1 MNIGPYAVTSEAL
14 ASLVLNAADSLRLHA
29 LGVPRQA
36 GTTAAELAREALRRN
51 ARGVLY
57 AGSGHFHFMWVSDFA
72 KALGGAWDVLG
83 AEYLGRQID
92 WMTSESGR
100 LGRVTSCFSP
110 RRGFDMPWYRGDN
123 LPWLVHCHAER
134 LRRAGQAP
142 SPEQAEV
149 LQTLLDE
156 YERTHLSD
164 GLVSPRVTGDWVDTV
179 LRPSSTYNN
188 VCALHMFRLA
198 PTLGLRAGVDADAF
212 AARLLERRLR
222 GDHFVDYAGASSLS
236 VDAAVLALYLELF
249 DRTVRERLIDGLERS
264 GLARPLP
271 IRCASADHDP
281 AHLPPLTR
289 HFTPGYH
296 KAVWLHLGLM
306 YLNGLRKAGRS
317 VEEARRSVEEV
328 FLRHGHVLEAVDQDG
343 EPYKTPFFS
352 CEYGLSMAAGQYLEL
367 AAAR

>member
-1 MNIGPYAVTSEAL
+1 MNLGPYAVTSETLVSL
-14 ASLVLNAADSLRLHA
+14 AINAADSLRLNL
-29 LGVPRQA
+29 LGVPRLPQA
-36 GTTAAELAREALRRN
+36 TAAELARESLRRN
-51 ARGVLY
+51 AQGVLW

-92 WMTSESGR
+92 WMTAESAR

-123 LPWLVHCHAER
+123 LPWLVHCHSER
-134 LRRAGQAP
+134 LRRSGQAP
-142 SPEQAEV
+142 SAGQLKTLQA
-149 LQTLLDE
+149 LLDE
-156 YERTHLSD
+156 YEATHLED

-198 PTLGLRAGVDADAF
+198 PALGLRTGVDAGAF
-212 AARLLERRLR
+212 SARLLERRLR
-222 GDHFVDYAGASSLS
+222 DDHFVDYAGAESLS

-249 DRTVRERLIDGLERS
+249 DSRVRGRLVDGLERS
-264 GLARPLP
+264 GLAEPLP
-271 IRCASADHDP
+271 IRCAAAEHDP

-289 HFTPGYH
+289 WFTPGYH

-306 YLNGLRKAGRS
+306 YLNGLRKAGRPYQES
-317 VEEARRSVEEV
+317 LRAVEAV
-328 FLRHGHVLEAVDQDG
+328 FLRHGHVLEAVDESG

-352 CEYGLSMAAGQYLEL
+352 CERGLSMAAGQYLEL
-367 AAAR
+367 AAG